1 MTEQTLSEAEKEQT
15 KLRATFL
22 NNIGIGVILV
32 GVFTPAIRAV
42 YGEGTSTVGLIWA
55 AGSPVGCF
63 LLGMVLHLMA
73 TRLLGRLG

>member
-1 MTEQTLSEAEKEQT
+1 MTDQTLSEAEREQT

-32 GVFTPAIRAV
+32 GVFTPAIRAI
-42 YGEGTSTVGLIWA
+42 YGEGTSSGGLIWA

-63 LLGMVLHLMA
+63 ILGMALHLMA